1 MASTPPTPISLRAAE
16 RSAAQAYLATPIA
29 APASGQPSDV
39 GRPAGAGPTPP
50 TDVAALLGRLSQSR
64 DYARMLE
71 QRRKLPA
78 YEHRE
83 TLMAMLNEHQVGLV
97 LGAAGCGKS
106 TQVPQLIL
114 ADAAARGA
122 PCRLLVAQPRRL
134 AATALAERVSA
145 EMCDGVGGACGYVI
159 RGETKRGGNTV
170 ITFVTTGVLLRML
183 EDGPRALDGVTHV
196 VVDEVHERTIEL
208 DLCLFAL
215 RGLLEGKAAGKAA
228 RSGAAPSPAGVAP
241 ALRLVL
247 MSATLEPAPLIAYF
261 GGGAGLVE
269 IPGRTFPVREA
280 YLEAAVEQAGYL
292 VRVRVR
298 ARARARARVS

>member
-16 RSAAQAYLATPIA
+16 RSAAQAYLATAIA

-39 GRPAGAGPTPP
+39 GRPAGAGATPP

-145 EMCDGVGGACGYVI
+145 EMCDAVGGAYGW
-159 RGETKRGGNTV
+159 
-170 ITFVTTGVLLRML
+170 
-183 EDGPRALDGVTHV
+183 
-196 VVDEVHERTIEL
+196 IE
-208 DLCLFAL
+208 
-215 RGLLEGKAAGKAA
+215 
-228 RSGAAPSPAGVAP
+228 P
-241 ALRLVL
+241 
-247 MSATLEPAPLIAYF
+247 EPEP
-261 GGGAGLVE
+261 
-269 IPGRTFPVREA
+269 
-280 YLEAAVEQAGYL
+280 
-292 VRVRVR
+292 
-298 ARARARARVS
+298 